1 MSSPFA
7 PSSSK
12 PGYGTIDLALLQPS
26 TPVLRTLSYQYP
38 LKLIAPSPLFVSSPS
53 SSDSTTPT
61 LIHTV
66 FLLTYGGGILAADII
81 NLRVSL
87 APTTRLILLTQGS
100 TKIFKAPSRDVLSAQ
115 RMSVSL
121 GPGAALV
128 YLPDP
133 VQPFANSVFEQAQ
146 VYEVPSLGSEGE
158 GEGASLCVCDWVSRG
173 RGARGENWDFWK
185 YGSRNEVWAVGTGE
199 GQKGRRLLLRDNV
212 VLDAKGGAG
221 TGSVGIAARMDGLGV
236 FGTLILRGP
245 VFEALGKYFMDE
257 FGRLPRIGARMWDEH
272 AEEVD
277 VPDEDIRR
285 KRRQKQEVRDGL
297 LWTAASV
304 RGFVLVKFGA
314 REVEGARMW
323 LSSMLKAEGSVERNF
338 GERAL
343 LCLK

>member
-12 PGYGTIDLALLQPS
+12 PGHGTIDLALLPPS

-38 LKLIAPSPLFVSSPS
+38 LKLIAPSPLFVPS
-53 SSDSTTPT
+53 SDPSGSS

-66 FLLTYGGGILAADII
+66 FLLTYGGGILAADVL
-81 NLRVSL
+81 NLTIRL

-115 RMSVSL
+115 RMTVSL
-121 GPGAALV
+121 APGSALV

-133 VQPFANSVFEQAQ
+133 VQPFADSVFEQAQ
-146 VYEVPSLGSEGE
+146 VYEIPALGSGGEGE
-158 GEGASLCVCDWVSRG
+158 GEGASLCVCDWVTRG

-185 YGSRNEVWAVGTGE
+185 YGSRNEVWAVGAGE

-221 TGSVGIAARMDGLGV
+221 TGSVGTAARMDGLGV

-245 VFEALGKYFMDE
+245 VFEGLGKYFMDE
-257 FGRLPRIGARMWDEH
+257 FEKLPRIGARKWDGQVD
-272 AEEVD
+272 EVD
-277 VPDEDIRR
+277 VSDEDVRG
-285 KRRQKQEVRDGL
+285 KRRQKQEVSDGL

-314 REVEGARMW
+314 KEVEGARMW

-343 LCLK
+343 LCLR